1 MRSITKLR
9 LTAAVLFTLIAA
21 IGCNPLTGA
30 YFMLFGIDDK
40 IPPEFKI
47 GGDGKHV
54 VRVAILVSS
63 IQESRA
69 DLLGVERQLSAAMA
83 KSLDMECKM
92 NKERIQIVPVYKVE
106 EFKTNNPGWRT
117 MPLNEIAK
125 KFDVD
130 FLVDVE
136 IKSLSLYEKDSRRQ
150 LFRGRSAVTL
160 SVIDA
165 AKSTDESQV
174 YQKPMCV
181 EYPKAR
187 GPLPVDD
194 DMTVER
200 FRDVFIQRIATDL
213 AWQLTSHVSTAGMM
227 ED

>member
-1 MRSITKLR
+1 MRPITKLR
-9 LTAAVLFTLIAA
+9 FTAAILFTLIAA
-21 IGCNPLTGA
+21 IGCNPLTSA
-30 YFMLFGIDDK
+30 YFMLMGVDDK
-40 IPPEFKI
+40 VPPKFKI
-47 GGDGKHV
+47 GGDGKHL
-54 VRVAILVSS
+54 VRVAILTSS

-69 DLLGVERQLSAAMA
+69 ELLGVERQLASAMVKALEIQCA
-83 KSLDMECKM
+83 A
-92 NKERIQIVPVYKVE
+92 NKERIEIVPVYKVE
-106 EFKTNNPGWRT
+106 NFKTNNPGWRT
-117 MPLNEIAK
+117 MPLNEVAR
-125 KFDVD
+125 KFEVD
-130 FLVDVE
+130 YLIDVE
-136 IKSLSLYEKDSRRQ
+136 FKSVSLYEKDSRRQ

-165 AKSTDESQV
+165 SKSTDECQV
-174 YQKPMCV
+174 YQEPMCI

-200 FRDVFIQRIATDL
+200 FRDTFIQRIATDL